1 MNSAALFDLDG
12 TLIDSAP
19 DIHAAA
25 AAMLRDLSLP
35 ELPFSVARGYIGDGM
50 ARFVKR
56 ALTRQWR
63 GEPDESLF
71 AKAAERME
79 FHYAREC
86 TVGRRTAQTD
96 SDFGQLAGPRGVY
109 EGVAETLSA
118 LRRRGVPLACVT
130 NKPARFTAP
139 VLAACGLDEFFSAV
153 ISGDSLPYKKPHPD
167 PLREA
172 CRRLSA
178 KPEKTWMIGDSPAD
192 KNAAAA
198 AGCRFAW
205 ASYGYHRG
213 DELTRAEKIIYNFAD
228 ILQTMESEV
237 I

>member
-35 ELPFSVARGYIGDGM
+35 ELSFADARQYIGDGM

-56 ALTRQWR
+56 ALTRRWW
-63 GEPDESLF
+63 GEPDEKTF
-71 AKAAERME
+71 AAAAARMR

-86 TVGRRTAQTD
+86 TAGRRLYD
-96 SDFGQLAGPRGVY
+96 GVI
-109 EGVAETLSA
+109 ETLTA
-118 LRRRGVPLACVT
+118 LQERGAPMACVT
-130 NKPARFTAP
+130 NKPAQFTAP
-139 VLAACGLDEFFSAV
+139 VLAACGLEDFFTVV
-153 ISGDSLPYKKPHPD
+153 ISGDSLPRKKPHPQ

-172 CRRLSA
+172 CRRLNVRPQRA
-178 KPEKTWMIGDSPAD
+178 WMIGDSAAD
-192 KNAAAA
+192 ANAAAA
-198 AGCRFAW
+198 AGCRFAVV
-205 ASYGYHRG
+205 SYGYHRCG
-213 DELTRAEKIIYNFAD
+213 NLPRAEKIIYNFAEV
-228 ILQTMESEV
+228 LQTVESEE